1 MLARQTPYNYLGY
14 DIREYGLQVVER
26 TYEDW
31 NNGVYSKIR
40 KGIMQT
46 DMNDLEKH
54 GLISILNNLKGKYY
68 TTDKEAIM
76 IILDRIPAVKPY
88 VDEDVYEQFLQIINS
103 IKVSRPATREEIET
117 MKNIRKRFRKKRK
130 AINLQKR
137 LEKQKEEDAKKK
149 KRKRRRKSKKKTKKE
164 E

>member
-14 DIREYGLQVVER
+14 DIRECGYQVAER

-31 NNGVYSKIR
+31 DNGVYSKIR

-46 DMNDLEKH
+46 NMNDLEKH

-68 TTDKEAIM
+68 TTDKEAIR
-76 IILDRIPAVKPY
+76 IILDRISAVKPY

-103 IKVSRPATREEIET
+103 IKVSRPATPEETET
-117 MKNIRKRFRKKRK
+117 LKNIRKRLKKKRK
-130 AINLQKR
+130 AINLQKK
-137 LEKQKEEDAKKK
+137 LEKQKKKMLKRRQK
-149 KRKRRRKSKKKTKKE
+149 KRNNSNILFFN
-164 E
+164 